1 MTDTLTCV
9 TNIMDDIPSCTVR
22 DEHEDHCDGWE
33 YRYARGP
40 HEWTEVATGRP
51 CRGCVPRPA
60 EHGMLCTACWRSLEG
75 ALRAAPPLVDLL
87 SSYDRL
93 VQQKGGGGSTEPTV
107 PLAPTKLAL
116 DEIES
121 YEGSRRGRPAEVWV
135 ANEAGAIDAV
145 RFTRAVRAA
154 KASFPDR
161 ESPTDVPRERCP
173 ECQMLAL
180 QIVPPTLVG
189 DPIRVAC
196 GNPTCRY
203 EREQDVRE
211 ALPKTHLVAAVLVG
225 NDTGRAYLARAAAEG
240 RRVTTICGHE
250 WLPIVEKGVS
260 YRACDECVTLARRVT
275 DGI

>member
-22 DEHEDHCDGWE
+22 DEHEDRCDGWE

-93 VQQKGGGGSTEPTV
+93 VQQTGGGGSTGPTV

-121 YEGSRRGRPAEVWV
+121 YERTRRGRPAEVWV

-145 RFTRAVRAA
+145 RFTRAVRSGVSA
-154 KASFPDR
+154 FPDT
-161 ESPTDVPRERCP
+161 EKTTAVPRTRCP
-173 ECQMLAL
+173 ECQMLVL
-180 QIVPPTLVG
+180 QWTPPTLVG
-189 DPIRVAC
+189 DPVRIKCRNPAC
-196 GNPTCRY
+196 GF
-203 EREQDVRE
+203 ELDQSGLDSVRR
-211 ALPKTHLVAAVLVG
+211 THIVAVLVSG
-225 NDTGRAYLARAAAEG
+225 EGSGSAYLKRAGEEG
-240 RRVTTICGHE
+240 REVTALCGHE
-250 WLPIVEKGVS
+250 WVPLAKKVPS
-260 YRACDECVTLARRVT
+260 YPACEDCLVAANKALHDR
-275 DGI
+275 